1 LKYETFVRGF
11 HGFLLNTFFVFS
23 IIIGIFFILIG
34 IFPILIGI
42 IFQGYVSIQDYV
54 PILIGALIIS
64 AIIIFKKKIKKM
76 SERKL
81 EEDIKESK
89 NKKWYEKAEFEFD
102 FGSFGFSFVPIIFV
116 NLIRSINSFI
126 STKKSQKQLKQNYQ
140 TIHSSI
146 KEFSPYTN
154 IKYSIIVQFPKF
166 WKKKDLNAESD
177 NLIALVKF
185 QNPKNKNV
193 LMIIFIYKE
202 KFQTFEEFLSSKI
215 IELKKQDIIFLTNSN
230 FSDKE
235 VNTDDMYQIIYKEQE
250 SEELKENYQY
260 LIRYMYVENRI
271 YEIFC
276 QSDIPSF
283 DSNLPLFEKIMDTI
297 QISK

>member
-11 HGFLLNTFFVFS
+11 HGFLLNTFFVIS
-23 IIIGIFFILIG
+23 IIIGISFILFG
-34 IFPILIGI
+34 IL
-42 IFQGYVSIQDYV
+42 FQGYVS
-54 PILIGALIIS
+54 ILIGALIIS
-64 AIIIFKKKIKKM
+64 VIIIFKKKIKKM

-81 EEDIKESK
+81 DEDIKESK

-102 FGSFGFSFVPIIFV
+102 FGSFGFSFVPIIFI
-116 NLIRSINSFI
+116 NLVRSINSFI

-193 LMIIFIYKE
+193 LMIIFIYKD

-250 SEELKENYQY
+250 SEEIKENYQY
-260 LIRYMYVENRI
+260 LIRYIYSENRI
-271 YEIFC
+271 YEFFC